1 MFFYHDKIFQKY
13 FKSFEEVTVDL
24 CSSYKLLS
32 NMTYPLK
39 PGYTNVYSKLFPHSI
54 AVGSA
59 GRLAVHRVS
68 ILCLSGVEVRE
79 EQSDKQSYLWCSRH
93 GSLLSKWQ
101 QQSQDESCTRPAVLQ
116 SCQTREL
123 SRELPRS
130 MSLMIYLTISSYHGI
145 VNQP

>member
-1 MFFYHDKIFQKY
+1 MIVDSINKLINCKCLPIYCKKNFIQTKSSKKY

-54 AVGSA
+54 AVGST

-68 ILCLSGVEVRE
+68 IHSGGGVEVRE
-79 EQSDKQSYLWCSRH
+79 EQSDKQSYL
-93 GSLLSKWQ
+93 
-101 QQSQDESCTRPAVLQ
+101 
-116 SCQTREL
+116 
-123 SRELPRS
+123 
-130 MSLMIYLTISSYHGI
+130 
-145 VNQP
+145 